1 MSFQFVEQILSSMS
15 SLFDLPVLQ
24 TAGGFF
30 LTTFFFATF
39 FLGLLFSGL
48 SLVLGF
54 AFFSAEG
61 SVYASTKA
69 KNSRKSID
77 FIEQRVTT
85 VQTRSDGQTM
95 SDRKIRQRNG
105 PDYTSQDPSA
115 GCLKLSRG
123 ARRWP
128 GAQWLAPLVET
139 G

>member
-30 LTTFFFATF
+30 LTTFLFATF
-39 FLGLLFSGL
+39 LLGLLFSGL

-54 AFFSAEG
+54 ACFLGEG

-77 FIEQRVTT
+77 FIF
-85 VQTRSDGQTM
+85 
-95 SDRKIRQRNG
+95 
-105 PDYTSQDPSA
+105 
-115 GCLKLSRG
+115 
-123 ARRWP
+123 
-128 GAQWLAPLVET
+128 
-139 G
+139 